1 MKRLGTVCVL
11 LFFTLIANA
20 QKVLPKFQAGVRF
33 GYNYASFSELKN
45 SDLLTID
52 RNRFVMAG
60 AFAQVR
66 VLKKF
71 GLRAELL
78 YNPQGALVNYY
89 DSNNVKVEAIRKL
102 NYTDITL
109 SAIYNFRVLKLVGV
123 YAFAGY
129 NYSSLSSVK
138 DAIQQPYT
146 NTQTITDRFEKNSSG
161 LIGGLGIRMRIS
173 NINILPEVRY
183 LYGLSDVEK
192 SSGIAKNRVFTA
204 SLGVSVTL

>member
-1 MKRLGTVCVL
+1 MKRLGIVSLL

-20 QKVLPKFQAGVRF
+20 QKGLPKFQAGIRF
-33 GYNYASFSELKN
+33 GYNYANFADLKN

-52 RNRFVMAG
+52 KNRFVMAG

-109 SAIYNFRVLKLVGV
+109 SAVYNFKVLKLLGF

-129 NYSSLSSVK
+129 NYGSLSSVK

-146 NTQTITDRFEKNSSG
+146 NTKTVTDRFEKNSSG
-161 LIGGLGIRMRIS
+161 IIGGLGLRMHIS

-204 SLGVSVTL
+204 SVGISVSL